1 MLKMGESRTDN
12 PETQLTLGTRHQDE
26 HNKYNTTEKLTRY
39 DDQRESYQQNGVHQ
53 KQFKFRA
60 HDVFVE

>member
-26 HNKYNTTEKLTRY
+26 HNKYNTTEKLTRC
-39 DDQRESYQQNGVHQ
+39 DDQHESYQQNGVHQ
-53 KQFKFRA
+53 KLF
-60 HDVFVE
+60 